1 MQKRK
6 VKMANP
12 IVEDQE
18 VVQNFDRAV
27 DGEKVW
33 VLLNQVKPDK
43 SEAFEQFMH
52 KIIKPIT
59 EQTEPEVLYRTRILH
74 PTQPNEDGTL
84 TYVFLMDPV
93 VPDGEYNF
101 EKILL
106 KAYSPE
112 ETKNHL
118 EILGNC
124 LVSPQVSYEVIQK
137 NW

>member
-1 MQKRK
+1 
-6 VKMANP
+6 
-12 IVEDQE
+12 
-18 VVQNFDRAV
+18 
-27 DGEKVW
+27 
-33 VLLNQVKPDK
+33 
-43 SEAFEQFMH
+43 
-52 KIIKPIT
+52 
-59 EQTEPEVLYRTRILH
+59 
-74 PTQPNEDGTL
+74 
-84 TYVFLMDPV
+84 MDPV